1 MLRLDVR
8 LPGWSAQPAALGAD
22 ARQAPQG
29 WNAVADIAAPHAFGS
44 AQWLFVEG
52 GAGAAAAFLKA
63 DMVDRLLLYRAP
75 ILVGPGLA
83 AVADL
88 GLETLD
94 AAHGR
99 WDRNRAC
106 QLGSDTL
113 TIYHRRR

>member
-1 MLRLDVR
+1 
-8 LPGWSAQPAALGAD
+8 LPRPKPSDRRSGCSWKA
-22 ARQAPQG
+22 
-29 WNAVADIAAPHAFGS
+29 
-44 AQWLFVEG
+44 
-52 GAGAAAAFLKA
+52 AGAAAAFLKA

-83 AVADL
+83 AVANL